1 MGIDVGAGPL
11 AIEIQRSYAGGG
23 VPSDAELRSWIRL
36 AAGDTAAGEVTL
48 RIVDEPESAELNLRY
63 RGTSGSTNVLSFPAE
78 AFAGDSPDEMLPL
91 GDLVVCAPVLAR
103 EAVEQRKPLAA
114 HWAHIVIHGGLHLL
128 GYDHMTE
135 AEAEVMERRERQL
148 LAALGIAD
156 PYRAR

>member
-1 MGIDVGAGPL
+1 MGAGPL

-23 VPSDAELRSWIRL
+23 VPSDAELRGWIRL
-36 AAGDTAAGEVTL
+36 AFGDTAAGEVTL

-78 AFAGDSPDEMLPL
+78 VLAGDSSGDEMLPL

-103 EAVEQRKPLAA
+103 EAAEQRKPLAA

-135 AEAEVMERRERQL
+135 AEAEVMERRERAL
-148 LAALGIAD
+148 LATLGIAD